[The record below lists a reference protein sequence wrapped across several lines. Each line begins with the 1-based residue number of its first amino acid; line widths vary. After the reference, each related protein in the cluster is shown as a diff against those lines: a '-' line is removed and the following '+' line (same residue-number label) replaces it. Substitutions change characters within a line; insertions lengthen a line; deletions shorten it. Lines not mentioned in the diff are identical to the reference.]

1 MIVESYVKKKID
13 GFILSQSDASRQEG
27 LLKITIMD
35 LFFFSQVLDLR
46 LQAIQLLL

>member
-13 GFILSQSDASRQEG
+13 GFILSQEG

-35 LFFFSQVLDLR
+35 LFFFPQVLDLG